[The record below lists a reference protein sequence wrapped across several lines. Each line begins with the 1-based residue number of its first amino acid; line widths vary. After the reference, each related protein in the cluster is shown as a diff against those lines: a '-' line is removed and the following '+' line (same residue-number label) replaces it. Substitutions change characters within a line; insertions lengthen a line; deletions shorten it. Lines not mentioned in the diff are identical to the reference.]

1 MKFISYPRTHRHSH
15 GTLYQEVEVVCS
27 SWVVLEFSSKN
38 ICTRVVKIFDLE
50 HEVEVSEGVED
61 VLRAQL
67 PRGARVDQRALAVQ
81 PRRVVL
87 ARSRLGEPGARK

>member
-1 MKFISYPRTHRHSH
+1 M
-15 GTLYQEVEVVCS
+15 
-27 SWVVLEFSSKN
+27 
-38 ICTRVVKIFDLE
+38 VKIFDLE

-81 PRRVVL
+81 PRRVML
-87 ARSRLGEPGARK
+87 ARTRLGEPTARK